1 MSDYFEGQDNKPKK
15 AYRIDRCAWETKGK
29 RCQMPGTIGLN
40 PAGTGPHYCTWH
52 FDMGVS
58 APGMARYSDD
68 IEAFVS
74 WIEGHRKFYDFP
86 EHARRAGCD
95 WCKYTLSSLWVALTK
110 GVEDPLIPDP
120 IATEFCK
127 SAELGG
133 GGGYDKAVAQDYSA
147 LINRI
152 LDRTVDNWRVEL
164 NTLNLKHGM
173 EELNVEE
180 HPPEPRRGW
189 SNRSTKTR
197 EEKLAEA
204 EELLQADAR
213 EG

>member
-1 MSDYFEGQDNKPKK
+1 MKK
-15 AYRIDRCAWETKGK
+15 GHEAKHGEKEHTESQRIDRCAWETKGT
-29 RCQMPGTIGLN
+29 RCQMPGTIGLS
-40 PAGTGPHYCTWH
+40 PAGEGKHYCTWH
-52 FDMGVS
+52 YDMGVGS
-58 APGMARYSDD
+58 PGMAKFAGNF
-68 IEAFVS
+68 EAFMS
-74 WIEGHRKFYDFP
+74 WVDGHRKFYGFP
-86 EHARRAGCD
+86 EHAFRTNCD
-95 WCKYTLSSLWVALTK
+95 FCKYTTDSLWAILQGGEDEPEVEGAVADMR
-110 GVEDPLIPDP
+110 VER
-120 IATEFCK
+120 K
-127 SAELGG
+127 G
-133 GGGYDKAVAQDYSA
+133 GGGYDRAVARDYSA